1 MADGVG
7 SINQQALD
15 GCFGKFI
22 QTKETFCS
30 HATLH
35 GGHQR
40 ETKMAPIS
48 FWPLG
53 GSQDSGD
60 GGRGQAPPFFQVPVL
75 LLNKPCT
82 HYAK

>member
-1 MADGVG
+1 MGG
-7 SINQQALD
+7 TSLQALD

-30 HATLH
+30 HAALL
-35 GGHQR
+35 GGHQG

-53 GSQDSGD
+53 DSQDSGV

-75 LLNKPCT
+75 LLS
-82 HYAK
+82 A